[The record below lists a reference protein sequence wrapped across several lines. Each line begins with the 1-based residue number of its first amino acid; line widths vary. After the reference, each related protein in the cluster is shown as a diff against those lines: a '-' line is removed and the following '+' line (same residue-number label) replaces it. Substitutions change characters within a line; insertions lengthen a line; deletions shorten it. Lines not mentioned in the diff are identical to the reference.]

1 MNAENDY
8 IRAGQEGSLDD
19 SPNAG
24 KVKRSKSIDDL
35 NSKEIEILAE
45 IVTLSVKIGY
55 TYIQE
60 GLCDFQQWSKAMK
73 DEFVANTS
81 LITVLNFTDA
91 EVDKFIEDTWN
102 SPFTIGGEKK
112 ILKEWAFVQKTGRKN
127 DTQCI
132 KENDISSNQKITDIS
147 IPRDE
152 NGEYLFTQVPAE
164 QTYAYLNAQEDLT
177 PKEVEMFVSLNIKK
191 AQKRI
196 KKLESKR
203 PKTTSDLNEYLAN
216 KAKWEVERQQAQADF
231 DYWNQVKTIRKGKK
245 ARCHSKIFFN
255 RTIVWLLS
263 FLLLFFIALIL
274 FLNQRTDQKEESLN
288 EENSCAYSVVSNFV
302 KYQVITEDGKRRGV
316 KKSDVEKYGWS
327 GYAKTYPGA
336 KVRMKD
342 NDNRDYA
349 VPIDKVDYASGEGLR
364 LFTIQMV
371 NIAKHQ
377 PKSVVDNVIKYQIT
391 TEDGKVHNVSKS
403 NVEKYGWG
411 GYADD
416 YPKAT
421 VRMRDEN
428 NDDYDIP
435 IEKVEYALSKGLCLF
450 STQFNSINDKKPV
463 VIRHSNGDVTMDG
476 KEGYV
481 TYTFTLP
488 DGTKKRVR
496 EAGVK
501 KFGWN
506 KFAKMFDGGTLAMKD
521 EQGNRYQIPADI
533 INDALGGGL
542 SAFTTFVSDEQWEA
556 RKARKDGVDV
566 SKWLAQ
572 KEPEQLLYQVIDS
585 DGQRRVV
592 RKSDVEKSGWN
603 RYASDYPGYSLR
615 MRDKDNKDYAIPFGM
630 IDKALVDGL
639 RPYVYSSVIDKTRE
653 QVERSQIQKYD
664 ISQWLIQKIDT
675 EEKEALVQTTQD
687 CLFTFAGSKKYMPY
701 VVIITIGCIL
711 AGIWIIALKIK
722 KKGNNKV
729 DAKTNTFS
737 IKTPPT
743 KKQMSQRSLYMK
755 KGFYYLILILLWM
768 LCVLLMGLLFILFS
782 VAPVVSWSYSIGI
795 ACAQPFVWLISLGI
809 VLLLRPF
816 VYKFMFKEK
825 KAFSRTIAVV
835 LLVFGT
841 LFMIFKIGNA
851 IYSRYMMDQ
860 LIENYDWESKYGQ
873 SKDEIFKK

>member
-19 SPNAG
+19 SLNAG
-24 KVKRSKSIDDL
+24 KVKQSKSIDDL

-91 EVDKFIEDTWN
+91 EIDKFIEDTWN
-102 SPFTIGGEKK
+102 SSFTIGGEKK

-132 KENDISSNQKITDIS
+132 KENDISSTQEITGIS
-147 IPRDE
+147 IPRNE

-164 QTYAYLNAQEDLT
+164 QTYAYLNTREDLT
-177 PKEVEMFVSLNIKK
+177 PKEVEMLVSLNIQE

-231 DYWNQVKTIRKGKK
+231 DYWNQVKAIRKGKK
-245 ARCHSKIFFN
+245 ARCHSKISFN

-274 FLNQRTDQKEESLN
+274 FLLLNQKSDQNRYFLNKEI
-288 EENSCAYSVVSNFV
+288 SCADSIVNNFIA
-302 KYQVITEDGKRRGV
+302 YQVITEDGMRQGV

-327 GYAKTYPGA
+327 EYAKAYPGF
-336 KVRMKD
+336 KVRMRD

-349 VPIDKVDYASGEGLR
+349 VPIDKVEYALSENLR
-364 LFTIQMV
+364 PFTVQMNV
-371 NIAKHQ
+371 V
-377 PKSVVDNVIKYQIT
+377 KSQYKCAVDEVVKYQIT
-391 TEDGKVHNVSKS
+391 TEDGKVHNVSKV
-403 NVEKYGWG
+403 NIEKYGWR
-411 GYADD
+411 GYAED

-421 VRMRDEN
+421 VRMRDVN
-428 NDDYDIP
+428 NEDYDIP
-435 IEKVEYALSKGLCLF
+435 IDKVEYALSKNFRLF
-450 STQFNSINDKKPV
+450 SIQFNTIKDKKSV
-463 VIRHSNGDVTMDG
+463 LINYAN
-476 KEGYV
+476 GYV
-481 TYTFTLP
+481 
-488 DGTKKRVR
+488 
-496 EAGVK
+496 
-501 KFGWN
+501 
-506 KFAKMFDGGTLAMKD
+506 
-521 EQGNRYQIPADI
+521 
-533 INDALGGGL
+533 
-542 SAFTTFVSDEQWEA
+542 
-556 RKARKDGVDV
+556 
-566 SKWLAQ
+566 
-572 KEPEQLLYQVIDS
+572 
-585 DGQRRVV
+585 
-592 RKSDVEKSGWN
+592 
-603 RYASDYPGYSLR
+603 
-615 MRDKDNKDYAIPFGM
+615 AI
-630 IDKALVDGL
+630 
-639 RPYVYSSVIDKTRE
+639 
-653 QVERSQIQKYD
+653 
-664 ISQWLIQKIDT
+664 
-675 EEKEALVQTTQD
+675 
-687 CLFTFAGSKKYMPY
+687 
-701 VVIITIGCIL
+701 VIIAVVCIL
-711 AGIWIIALKIK
+711 AGIWIIALKTK

-729 DAKTNTFS
+729 DVKTNTFS

-835 LLVFGT
+835 LLVFGA

-851 IYSRYMMDQ
+851 IYSRYVMDQ

-873 SKDEIFKK
+873 SKDEIF

>member
-24 KVKRSKSIDDL
+24 KVKQSKSIDDL

-81 LITVLNFTDA
+81 LITVLNFTDT
-91 EVDKFIEDTWN
+91 EIDKFIEDTWN
-102 SPFTIGGEKK
+102 SSFTIGGEKK

-132 KENDISSNQKITDIS
+132 KENDISSTQEITGIS
-147 IPRDE
+147 IPRNE

-164 QTYAYLNAQEDLT
+164 QTYAYLNTREDLT
-177 PKEVEMFVSLNIKK
+177 PKEVEMLVSLNIQE

-231 DYWNQVKTIRKGKK
+231 DYWNQVKAIRKGKK
-245 ARCHSKIFFN
+245 ARCHSKISFN

-263 FLLLFFIALIL
+263 LLLLFFIALIL
-274 FLNQRTDQKEESLN
+274 FLFLNQKSDQNRYFLNKEI
-288 EENSCAYSVVSNFV
+288 SCADSIVNNFIA
-302 KYQVITEDGKRRGV
+302 YQVITEDGMRQGV

-327 GYAKTYPGA
+327 GYAKAYPGF
-336 KVRMKD
+336 KVRMRD

-349 VPIDKVDYASGEGLR
+349 VPIDKVEYALSENLR
-364 LFTIQMV
+364 PFTVQMNV
-371 NIAKHQ
+371 V
-377 PKSVVDNVIKYQIT
+377 KSQYKCAVDEVVKYQIT
-391 TEDGKVHNVSKS
+391 TEDGKVHNVSKV
-403 NVEKYGWG
+403 NIEKYGWR
-411 GYADD
+411 GYAED

-421 VRMRDEN
+421 VRMRDVN
-428 NDDYDIP
+428 NEDYDIP
-435 IEKVEYALSKGLCLF
+435 IDKVEYALSKNFRLF
-450 STQFNSINDKKPV
+450 SIQFNTIKDKKSV
-463 VIRHSNGDVTMDG
+463 LINYAN
-476 KEGYV
+476 GYV
-481 TYTFTLP
+481 
-488 DGTKKRVR
+488 
-496 EAGVK
+496 
-501 KFGWN
+501 
-506 KFAKMFDGGTLAMKD
+506 
-521 EQGNRYQIPADI
+521 
-533 INDALGGGL
+533 
-542 SAFTTFVSDEQWEA
+542 
-556 RKARKDGVDV
+556 
-566 SKWLAQ
+566 
-572 KEPEQLLYQVIDS
+572 
-585 DGQRRVV
+585 
-592 RKSDVEKSGWN
+592 
-603 RYASDYPGYSLR
+603 
-615 MRDKDNKDYAIPFGM
+615 AI
-630 IDKALVDGL
+630 
-639 RPYVYSSVIDKTRE
+639 
-653 QVERSQIQKYD
+653 
-664 ISQWLIQKIDT
+664 
-675 EEKEALVQTTQD
+675 
-687 CLFTFAGSKKYMPY
+687 
-701 VVIITIGCIL
+701 VIIAVVCIL
-711 AGIWIIALKIK
+711 AGIWIIALKTK

-729 DAKTNTFS
+729 DVKTNTFS

-782 VAPVVSWSYSIGI
+782 MAPVVSWSYSIGI
-795 ACAQPFVWLISLGI
+795 ACAQLFVWLISLGV

-835 LLVFGT
+835 LLVFGA

-851 IYSRYMMDQ
+851 IYSRYVMDQ

-873 SKDEIFKK
+873 SKDEIF

>member
-24 KVKRSKSIDDL
+24 KVKQSKSIDDL

-81 LITVLNFTDA
+81 LITVLNFTDT
-91 EVDKFIEDTWN
+91 EIDKFIEDTWN
-102 SPFTIGGEKK
+102 SSFTIGGEKK

-132 KENDISSNQKITDIS
+132 KENDISSTQEITGIS
-147 IPRDE
+147 IPRNE

-164 QTYAYLNAQEDLT
+164 QTYAYLNTREDLT
-177 PKEVEMFVSLNIKK
+177 PKEVEMLVSLNIQE

-231 DYWNQVKTIRKGKK
+231 DYWNQVKAIRKGKK
-245 ARCHSKIFFN
+245 ARCHSKISFN

-263 FLLLFFIALIL
+263 LLLLFFIALIL
-274 FLNQRTDQKEESLN
+274 FLFLNQKSDQNRYFLNKEI
-288 EENSCAYSVVSNFV
+288 SCADSIVNNFIA
-302 KYQVITEDGKRRGV
+302 YQVITEDGMRQGV

-327 GYAKTYPGA
+327 GYAKAYPGF
-336 KVRMKD
+336 KVRMRD

-349 VPIDKVDYASGEGLR
+349 VPIDKVEYALSENLR
-364 LFTIQMV
+364 PFTVQMNV
-371 NIAKHQ
+371 V
-377 PKSVVDNVIKYQIT
+377 KSQYKCAVDEVIKYQIT
-391 TEDGKVHNVSKS
+391 TEDGKVHNVSKV
-403 NVEKYGWG
+403 NIEKYGWR
-411 GYADD
+411 GYAED

-421 VRMRDEN
+421 VRMRDVN
-428 NDDYDIP
+428 NEDYDIP
-435 IEKVEYALSKGLCLF
+435 IDKVEYALSKNFRLF
-450 STQFNSINDKKPV
+450 SIQFNTIKDKKSV
-463 VIRHSNGDVTMDG
+463 LINYAN
-476 KEGYV
+476 GYV
-481 TYTFTLP
+481 
-488 DGTKKRVR
+488 
-496 EAGVK
+496 
-501 KFGWN
+501 
-506 KFAKMFDGGTLAMKD
+506 
-521 EQGNRYQIPADI
+521 
-533 INDALGGGL
+533 
-542 SAFTTFVSDEQWEA
+542 
-556 RKARKDGVDV
+556 
-566 SKWLAQ
+566 
-572 KEPEQLLYQVIDS
+572 
-585 DGQRRVV
+585 
-592 RKSDVEKSGWN
+592 
-603 RYASDYPGYSLR
+603 
-615 MRDKDNKDYAIPFGM
+615 AI
-630 IDKALVDGL
+630 
-639 RPYVYSSVIDKTRE
+639 
-653 QVERSQIQKYD
+653 
-664 ISQWLIQKIDT
+664 
-675 EEKEALVQTTQD
+675 
-687 CLFTFAGSKKYMPY
+687 
-701 VVIITIGCIL
+701 VIIAVVCIL
-711 AGIWIIALKIK
+711 AGIWIIALKTK

-729 DAKTNTFS
+729 EVKTNTFS
-737 IKTPPT
+737 IKTSPT

-782 VAPVVSWSYSIGI
+782 MAPVVSWSYSIGI

-835 LLVFGT
+835 LLVFGA

-851 IYSRYMMDQ
+851 IYSRYVMDQ

>member
-24 KVKRSKSIDDL
+24 KVKQSKSIDDL

-91 EVDKFIEDTWN
+91 EIDKFIKDTWN
-102 SPFTIGGEKK
+102 SSFTIGGEKK

-132 KENDISSNQKITDIS
+132 KENDISSTQEITGIS
-147 IPRDE
+147 IPRNE

-164 QTYAYLNAQEDLT
+164 QTYAYLNAREDLT
-177 PKEVEMFVSLNIKK
+177 PKEVEMLVSLNIQE

-231 DYWNQVKTIRKGKK
+231 DYWNKVKAIRKGKK
-245 ARCHSKIFFN
+245 ARCHSKISFN

-274 FLNQRTDQKEESLN
+274 FLLLNQKSDQNRYFLNKEI
-288 EENSCAYSVVSNFV
+288 SCADSIVNNFIA
-302 KYQVITEDGKRRGV
+302 YQVITEDGMRQGV

-327 GYAKTYPGA
+327 EYAKAYPGF
-336 KVRMKD
+336 KVRMRD

-349 VPIDKVDYASGEGLR
+349 VPIDKVEYALSENLR
-364 LFTIQMV
+364 LFTVQMNV
-371 NIAKHQ
+371 V
-377 PKSVVDNVIKYQIT
+377 KSQYKCAVDEVVKYQIT
-391 TEDGKVHNVSKS
+391 TEDGKVHNVSKV
-403 NVEKYGWG
+403 NIEKYGWR
-411 GYADD
+411 GYAED

-421 VRMRDEN
+421 VRMRDVN
-428 NDDYDIP
+428 NEDYDIP
-435 IEKVEYALSKGLCLF
+435 IDKVEYALSKNFRLY
-450 STQFNSINDKKPV
+450 SIQLNNIEDNKQ
-463 VIRHSNGDVTMDG
+463 IERHSNGDVTMNG
-476 KEGYV
+476 KKGYV
-481 TYTFTLP
+481 TYSFTLP
-488 DGTKKRVR
+488 DGTKKRVQ
-496 EAGVK
+496 ETGVK
-501 KFGWN
+501 KLGWDR
-506 KFAKMFDGGTLAMKD
+506 FANVLRGSTVDMKD
-521 EQGNRYQIPADI
+521 DKGNRYQVPADKI
-533 INDALGGGL
+533 KVALAGGL
-542 SAFTTFVSDEQWEA
+542 SPFTIFVSDEQWETRES
-556 RKARKDGVDV
+556 RKGGVDV
-566 SKWLAQ
+566 SKWLAR
-572 KEPEQLLYQVIDS
+572 KAPEQLLYQVIDS
-585 DGQRRVV
+585 DGQRRAV
-592 RKSDVEKSGWN
+592 RKSDIEKYGWN

-615 MRDKDNKDYAIPFGM
+615 MRDKDNRDYAIPFGM
-630 IDKALVDGL
+630 VDKALVDGL

-653 QVERSQIQKYD
+653 QVERAQIQKYD
-664 ISQWLIQKIDT
+664 ISQWLIQKIDP
-675 EEKEALVQTTQD
+675 EEKEALVQTSQD

-711 AGIWIIALKIK
+711 AGIWIIALKTK
-722 KKGNNKV
+722 KKVNNKV
-729 DAKTNTFS
+729 DVKTNTFS

-825 KAFSRTIAVV
+825 KVFSRTIAVV

-851 IYSRYMMDQ
+851 IYSRYVMDQ

-873 SKDEIFKK
+873 SKDEIF

>member
-231 DYWNQVKTIRKGKK
+231 DYWNQVKAIRKGKK
-245 ARCHSKIFFN
+245 ARCHSKISFN

-274 FLNQRTDQKEESLN
+274 FLLLNQKSDQNRYFLNKEISCTDSIVN
-288 EENSCAYSVVSNFV
+288 NFIA
-302 KYQVITEDGKRRGV
+302 YQVITEDGMRQGV

-327 GYAKTYPGA
+327 EYAKAYPGF
-336 KVRMKD
+336 KVRMRD

-349 VPIDKVDYASGEGLR
+349 VPIDKVEYALSENLKP
-364 LFTIQMV
+364 FTIQMNV
-371 NIAKHQ
+371 V
-377 PKSVVDNVIKYQIT
+377 KSQSKYAVDEVIKYQIT
-391 TEDGKVHNVSKS
+391 TEDGKVHNVSKV
-403 NVEKYGWG
+403 NIEKYGWR
-411 GYADD
+411 GYAED

-421 VRMRDEN
+421 VRMRDVN
-428 NDDYDIP
+428 NEDYDIP
-435 IEKVEYALSKGLCLF
+435 IDKVEYALSKNFRLF
-450 STQFNSINDKKPV
+450 SIQFNTIKDKKSV
-463 VIRHSNGDVTMDG
+463 LINYAN
-476 KEGYV
+476 GYV
-481 TYTFTLP
+481 
-488 DGTKKRVR
+488 
-496 EAGVK
+496 
-501 KFGWN
+501 
-506 KFAKMFDGGTLAMKD
+506 
-521 EQGNRYQIPADI
+521 
-533 INDALGGGL
+533 
-542 SAFTTFVSDEQWEA
+542 
-556 RKARKDGVDV
+556 
-566 SKWLAQ
+566 
-572 KEPEQLLYQVIDS
+572 
-585 DGQRRVV
+585 
-592 RKSDVEKSGWN
+592 
-603 RYASDYPGYSLR
+603 
-615 MRDKDNKDYAIPFGM
+615 AI
-630 IDKALVDGL
+630 
-639 RPYVYSSVIDKTRE
+639 
-653 QVERSQIQKYD
+653 
-664 ISQWLIQKIDT
+664 
-675 EEKEALVQTTQD
+675 
-687 CLFTFAGSKKYMPY
+687 
-701 VVIITIGCIL
+701 VIIAVVCIL
-711 AGIWIIALKIK
+711 AGIWIIALKTK

-729 DAKTNTFS
+729 DVKTNTFS
-737 IKTPPT
+737 IKTSPT

-782 VAPVVSWSYSIGI
+782 MAPVVSWSYSIGI

-835 LLVFGT
+835 LLVFGA

-851 IYSRYMMDQ
+851 IYSRYVMDQ

>member
-24 KVKRSKSIDDL
+24 KVKQSKSIDDL

-91 EVDKFIEDTWN
+91 EIDKFIEDTWN
-102 SPFTIGGEKK
+102 SSFTIGGEKK

-132 KENDISSNQKITDIS
+132 KENDISSTQEITGIS
-147 IPRDE
+147 IPRNE

-164 QTYAYLNAQEDLT
+164 QTYAYLNTREDLT
-177 PKEVEMFVSLNIKK
+177 PKEVEMLVSLNIQE

-231 DYWNQVKTIRKGKK
+231 DYWNQVKAIRKGKK
-245 ARCHSKIFFN
+245 ARCHSKISFN

-274 FLNQRTDQKEESLN
+274 FLLLNQKSDQNRYFLNKEI
-288 EENSCAYSVVSNFV
+288 SCADSIVNNFIA
-302 KYQVITEDGKRRGV
+302 YQVITEDGMRQGV

-327 GYAKTYPGA
+327 EYAKAYPGF
-336 KVRMKD
+336 KVRMRD

-349 VPIDKVDYASGEGLR
+349 VPIDKVEYALSENLR
-364 LFTIQMV
+364 PFTVQMNV
-371 NIAKHQ
+371 V
-377 PKSVVDNVIKYQIT
+377 KSQYKCAVDEVVKYQIT
-391 TEDGKVHNVSKS
+391 TEDGKVHNVSKV
-403 NVEKYGWG
+403 NIEKYGWR
-411 GYADD
+411 GYAED

-421 VRMRDEN
+421 VRMRDVN
-428 NDDYDIP
+428 NEDYDIP
-435 IEKVEYALSKGLCLF
+435 IDKVEYALSKNFRLF
-450 STQFNSINDKKPV
+450 SIQFNTIKDKKSV
-463 VIRHSNGDVTMDG
+463 LINYAN
-476 KEGYV
+476 GYV
-481 TYTFTLP
+481 
-488 DGTKKRVR
+488 
-496 EAGVK
+496 
-501 KFGWN
+501 
-506 KFAKMFDGGTLAMKD
+506 
-521 EQGNRYQIPADI
+521 
-533 INDALGGGL
+533 
-542 SAFTTFVSDEQWEA
+542 
-556 RKARKDGVDV
+556 
-566 SKWLAQ
+566 
-572 KEPEQLLYQVIDS
+572 
-585 DGQRRVV
+585 
-592 RKSDVEKSGWN
+592 
-603 RYASDYPGYSLR
+603 
-615 MRDKDNKDYAIPFGM
+615 AI
-630 IDKALVDGL
+630 
-639 RPYVYSSVIDKTRE
+639 
-653 QVERSQIQKYD
+653 
-664 ISQWLIQKIDT
+664 
-675 EEKEALVQTTQD
+675 
-687 CLFTFAGSKKYMPY
+687 
-701 VVIITIGCIL
+701 VIIAVVCIL
-711 AGIWIIALKIK
+711 AGIWIIALKTK

-729 DAKTNTFS
+729 DVKTNTFS

-835 LLVFGT
+835 LLVFGA

-851 IYSRYMMDQ
+851 IYSRYVMDQ

-873 SKDEIFKK
+873 SKDEIF

>member
-19 SPNAG
+19 SPNVG
-24 KVKRSKSIDDL
+24 KVKQSKSIDDL

-91 EVDKFIEDTWN
+91 EIDKFIEDTWN
-102 SPFTIGGEKK
+102 SSFTIGGEKK

-132 KENDISSNQKITDIS
+132 KENDISSTQEITGIS
-147 IPRDE
+147 IPRNE

-164 QTYAYLNAQEDLT
+164 QTYAYLNTREDLT
-177 PKEVEMFVSLNIKK
+177 PKEVEMLVSLNIQE

-231 DYWNQVKTIRKGKK
+231 DYWNQVKAIRKGKK
-245 ARCHSKIFFN
+245 ARCHSKISFN

-274 FLNQRTDQKEESLN
+274 FLLLNQKSDQNRYFLNKEI
-288 EENSCAYSVVSNFV
+288 SCADSIVNNFIA
-302 KYQVITEDGKRRGV
+302 YQVITEDGMRQGV

-327 GYAKTYPGA
+327 EYAKAYPGF
-336 KVRMKD
+336 KVRMRD

-349 VPIDKVDYASGEGLR
+349 VPIDKVEYALSENLR
-364 LFTIQMV
+364 PFTVQMNV
-371 NIAKHQ
+371 V
-377 PKSVVDNVIKYQIT
+377 KSQYKCAVDEVVKYQIT
-391 TEDGKVHNVSKS
+391 TEDGKVHNVSKV
-403 NVEKYGWG
+403 NIEKYGWR
-411 GYADD
+411 GYAED

-421 VRMRDEN
+421 VRMRGVN
-428 NDDYDIP
+428 NEDYDIP
-435 IEKVEYALSKGLCLF
+435 IDKVEYALSKNFRLF
-450 STQFNSINDKKPV
+450 SIQFNTIKDKKSV
-463 VIRHSNGDVTMDG
+463 LINYAN
-476 KEGYV
+476 GYV
-481 TYTFTLP
+481 
-488 DGTKKRVR
+488 
-496 EAGVK
+496 
-501 KFGWN
+501 
-506 KFAKMFDGGTLAMKD
+506 
-521 EQGNRYQIPADI
+521 
-533 INDALGGGL
+533 
-542 SAFTTFVSDEQWEA
+542 
-556 RKARKDGVDV
+556 
-566 SKWLAQ
+566 
-572 KEPEQLLYQVIDS
+572 
-585 DGQRRVV
+585 
-592 RKSDVEKSGWN
+592 
-603 RYASDYPGYSLR
+603 
-615 MRDKDNKDYAIPFGM
+615 AI
-630 IDKALVDGL
+630 
-639 RPYVYSSVIDKTRE
+639 
-653 QVERSQIQKYD
+653 
-664 ISQWLIQKIDT
+664 
-675 EEKEALVQTTQD
+675 
-687 CLFTFAGSKKYMPY
+687 
-701 VVIITIGCIL
+701 VIIAVVCIL
-711 AGIWIIALKIK
+711 AGIWIIALKTK

-729 DAKTNTFS
+729 DVKTNTFS

-835 LLVFGT
+835 LLVFGA

-851 IYSRYMMDQ
+851 IYSRYVMDQ

-873 SKDEIFKK
+873 SKDEIF

>member
-8 IRAGQEGSLDD
+8 IRAGQRGSLDD

-24 KVKRSKSIDDL
+24 KAKRSKSMGDL
-35 NSKEIEILAE
+35 DSKEIEMLSE
-45 IVTLSVKIGY
+45 FVTLSLKIGY

-60 GLCDFQQWSKAMK
+60 GICDFQQWSKAMK
-73 DEFVANTS
+73 DGFVANTS
-81 LITVLNFTDA
+81 LFTVLNLTNA

-102 SPFTIGGEKK
+102 SPFTMDGETKL
-112 ILKEWAFVQKTGRKN
+112 LKEWAFVQKIGRKS

-132 KENDISSNQKITDIS
+132 KENDISSNQKITDNS

-177 PKEVEMFVSLNIKK
+177 PKEVEMFVNLNIQK

-231 DYWNQVKTIRKGKK
+231 DYWNQVKAIRKGKK
-245 ARCHSKIFFN
+245 ARCHSKISFN

-302 KYQVITEDGKRRGV
+302 KYQVITKDGKRRGA

-327 GYAKTYPGA
+327 GYAKAYPGA

-364 LFTIQMV
+364 LFTIQVV

-377 PKSVVDNVIKYQIT
+377 PKSVGDKVIKYQIT
-391 TEDGKVHNVSKS
+391 MEDGKVHNVSKT
-403 NVEKYGWG
+403 NIEKYGWR
-411 GYADD
+411 GYAEE
-416 YPKAT
+416 YPGAT
-421 VRMRDEN
+421 VRMRDVN
-428 NDDYDIP
+428 NEDYDVP
-435 IEKVEYALSKGLCLF
+435 IDKVEYALSKNFRLF
-450 STQFNSINDKKPV
+450 SIQFNTIKDKKSV
-463 VIRHSNGDVTMDG
+463 LINYAN
-476 KEGYV
+476 GYV
-481 TYTFTLP
+481 
-488 DGTKKRVR
+488 
-496 EAGVK
+496 
-501 KFGWN
+501 
-506 KFAKMFDGGTLAMKD
+506 
-521 EQGNRYQIPADI
+521 
-533 INDALGGGL
+533 
-542 SAFTTFVSDEQWEA
+542 
-556 RKARKDGVDV
+556 
-566 SKWLAQ
+566 
-572 KEPEQLLYQVIDS
+572 
-585 DGQRRVV
+585 
-592 RKSDVEKSGWN
+592 
-603 RYASDYPGYSLR
+603 
-615 MRDKDNKDYAIPFGM
+615 AI
-630 IDKALVDGL
+630 
-639 RPYVYSSVIDKTRE
+639 
-653 QVERSQIQKYD
+653 
-664 ISQWLIQKIDT
+664 
-675 EEKEALVQTTQD
+675 
-687 CLFTFAGSKKYMPY
+687 
-701 VVIITIGCIL
+701 VIIAVVCIL
-711 AGIWIIALKIK
+711 AGIWIIALKTK

-729 DAKTNTFS
+729 DVKTNTFS
-737 IKTPPT
+737 IKTSPT
-743 KKQMSQRSLYMK
+743 KKHMSQRSLYMK

-782 VAPVVSWSYSIGI
+782 MAPVVSWSYSIGI

-835 LLVFGT
+835 LLVFGV

-851 IYSRYMMDQ
+851 IYSRYVMDQ
-860 LIENYDWESKYGQ
+860 LIENYDWKSKYGQ

>member
-216 KAKWEVERQQAQADF
+216 KTKWEVERQQAQADF
-231 DYWNQVKTIRKGKK
+231 DYWNQVKAIRKGKK
-245 ARCHSKIFFN
+245 ARCHSKISFN

-274 FLNQRTDQKEESLN
+274 FLLLNQKSDQNRYFLNKEISCTDSIVN
-288 EENSCAYSVVSNFV
+288 NFIA
-302 KYQVITEDGKRRGV
+302 YQVITEDGMRQGV

-327 GYAKTYPGA
+327 EYAKAYPGF
-336 KVRMKD
+336 KVRMRD

-349 VPIDKVDYASGEGLR
+349 VPIDKVEYALSENLKP
-364 LFTIQMV
+364 FTIQMNV
-371 NIAKHQ
+371 V
-377 PKSVVDNVIKYQIT
+377 KSQSKYAVDEVIKYQIT
-391 TEDGKVHNVSKS
+391 TEDGKVHNVSKV
-403 NVEKYGWG
+403 NIEKYGWR
-411 GYADD
+411 GYAED

-421 VRMRDEN
+421 VRMRDVN
-428 NDDYDIP
+428 NEDYDIP
-435 IEKVEYALSKGLCLF
+435 IDKVEYALSKNFRLF
-450 STQFNSINDKKPV
+450 SIQFNTIKDKKSV
-463 VIRHSNGDVTMDG
+463 LINYAN
-476 KEGYV
+476 GYV
-481 TYTFTLP
+481 
-488 DGTKKRVR
+488 
-496 EAGVK
+496 
-501 KFGWN
+501 
-506 KFAKMFDGGTLAMKD
+506 
-521 EQGNRYQIPADI
+521 
-533 INDALGGGL
+533 
-542 SAFTTFVSDEQWEA
+542 
-556 RKARKDGVDV
+556 
-566 SKWLAQ
+566 
-572 KEPEQLLYQVIDS
+572 
-585 DGQRRVV
+585 
-592 RKSDVEKSGWN
+592 
-603 RYASDYPGYSLR
+603 
-615 MRDKDNKDYAIPFGM
+615 AI
-630 IDKALVDGL
+630 
-639 RPYVYSSVIDKTRE
+639 
-653 QVERSQIQKYD
+653 
-664 ISQWLIQKIDT
+664 
-675 EEKEALVQTTQD
+675 
-687 CLFTFAGSKKYMPY
+687 
-701 VVIITIGCIL
+701 VIIAVVCIL
-711 AGIWIIALKIK
+711 AGIWIIALKTK

-729 DAKTNTFS
+729 DVKTNTFS
-737 IKTPPT
+737 IKTSPT

-782 VAPVVSWSYSIGI
+782 MAPVVSWSYSIGI

-835 LLVFGT
+835 LLVFGA

-851 IYSRYMMDQ
+851 IYSRYVMDQ